1 MRLGDATRTSAVT
14 SGIISSFMNT
24 NVAGVLF
31 IAFTTLLQH
40 FSLLIVTTI
49 LMLWSFGGFAKF
61 PLTFYPTG
69 RCNRSASG
77 YDGPWTPTPTTFNNA
92 YFTILSNLKW
102 VPKEWDG
109 PYQYVDAST
118 GRLMMLPTDLVLC
131 RMRNSSD
138 GWMSMPRMDKNL
150 TKTSPRHFKSWRS

>member
-1 MRLGDATRTSAVT
+1 
-14 SGIISSFMNT
+14 MNT

-118 GRLMMLPTDLVLC
+118 GRLMMLPTDLVLLQDAKFK
-131 RMRNSSD
+131 RWVDVYAKD
-138 GWMSMPRMDKNL
+138 GQKFNQDFSKAFQKL
-150 TKTSPRHFKSWRS
+150 EELGTSGLVPTEWA